1 MGRTVSSLLFWKW
14 KWKLLSCVWLFATP
28 RTIQPWNS
36 PGQDTGV
43 DNLSLLQGILPTQGS
58 NPGLPHCRWIL
69 YQLSH
74 TWHQTMVEVM
84 KIMVTSFKKSH
95 AHTATLSAPNPAAGH
110 HWPTP
115 LLETPGHSQASMD
128 QSLVG
133 SLLLS
138 SESWCTQ
145 GPFVCALQDSVS
157 LILCKFWWLYGGIMV
172 TSSKRA
178 YARPRSTAPR
188 ASAPAAG
195 HCWPIPLQET
205 FKHSFGSVSVRSLGP
220 GAHKFHLSPLSISGR
235 YGFWL

>member
-95 AHTATLSAPNPAAGH
+95 ACTAALMPRPCSRPP
-110 HWPTP
+110 PT
-115 LLETPGHSQASMD
+115 
-128 QSLVG
+128 
-133 SLLLS
+133 
-138 SESWCTQ
+138 
-145 GPFVCALQDSVS
+145 
-157 LILCKFWWLYGGIMV
+157 
-172 TSSKRA
+172 
-178 YARPRSTAPR
+178 R
-188 ASAPAAG
+188 ASARDSWTLTSKSRSVCCEVSTPFSWVLVHTSFVWALQAFLVG
-195 HCWPIPLQET
+195 VGFDSKQDFALLTILLGLLLWPYMWGIFCWWDPT
-205 FKHSFGSVSVRSLGP
+205 
-220 GAHKFHLSPLSISGR
+220 LSCRRLFSSE
-235 YGFWL
+235 L

>member
-1 MGRTVSSLLFWKW
+1 MWSDGLVFCDYGFQSVCPLMEKDKRLMEASWWERLTLGKLGLILMGWAIISKSLIQFSVDGWGYVSSLLFWKW

-115 LLETPGHSQASMD
+115 LLETPGHSQASVGQLFIILELHHVCSD
-128 QSLVG
+128 Q
-133 SLLLS
+133 
-138 SESWCTQ
+138 
-145 GPFVCALQDSVS
+145 
-157 LILCKFWWLYGGIMV
+157 K
-172 TSSKRA
+172 
-178 YARPRSTAPR
+178 
-188 ASAPAAG
+188 
-195 HCWPIPLQET
+195 
-205 FKHSFGSVSVRSLGP
+205 
-220 GAHKFHLSPLSISGR
+220 
-235 YGFWL
+235 